1 MTEIKNHTFKKMG
14 IYSIFF
20 LFTNICLGQ
29 SAENLFSNQKK
40 WGISLNR
47 STYFAKNEPNSVDYK
62 LYNQSMFSLGI
73 TYNFYQ
79 IGNHNFKAS
88 VIKNFKNWEKD
99 YLEIKNYDIPYP
111 PDMPGYA
118 RYSSIRIPN
127 SQWKLNLLYE
137 YVYNLNERIYATIAI
152 GPEVLYYP
160 KIRGGSSTGVGP
172 SKEEV
177 KTRVTTET
185 ERVQD
190 FNPGLKMELSAYFK
204 TNIGMFQLRADGLI
218 GFNDYQRTETHAFNL
233 EVSPETY
240 SKHIIKGHYL
250 GLGLTYYF
258 NKREKG
264 AAE

>member
-29 SAENLFSNQKK
+29 NAENLFSDQKK

-62 LYNQSMFSLGI
+62 LYNQSMFSLGF

-88 VIKNFKNWEKD
+88 VIKNFKNWETASLKLKKEDISSEYD
-99 YLEIKNYDIPYP
+99 YEDQT
-111 PDMPGYA
+111 
-118 RYSSIRIPN
+118 SIRIPN
-127 SQWKLNLLYE
+127 SQWKFNLLYE
-137 YVYNLNERIYATIAI
+137 YVFRLGRKNFSTFSI
-152 GPEVLYYP
+152 GPEILYYP
-160 KIRGGSSTGVGP
+160 KIRAGGSTGYGINP
-172 SKEEV
+172 GEV
-177 KTRVTTET
+177 ITRVTEKT